1 MNEERLTPDEAKDQA
16 EAWLRAHLGPRWR
29 IARTRRQVKAR
40 LGLLSVSLRY
50 SDDREDGWRCRL
62 RDSIPRRTLKVQRG
76 ASLEDAANEV
86 VSRARAVAALL
97 DGRDG
102 LAPNESKSW
111 LAYRMWSAVK
121 PNDL

>member
-62 RDSIPRRTLKVQRG
+62 RDSIPRRTLKVQRDPHCPLCG
-76 ASLEDAANEV
+76 EQPTVTELIDYDQFCGFPAREHTHEESEADVLMV
-86 VSRARAVAALL
+86 V
-97 DGRDG
+97 
-102 LAPNESKSW
+102 
-111 LAYRMWSAVK
+111 
-121 PNDL
+121 